1 MRNLLSQSKDM
12 SHEYCATVVQ
22 LGELTPIEG
31 TDFLATVMV
40 EGREIVVRKDRIKEG
55 DVMIYVSNECQLD
68 HLFLHY
74 NNEFQDEELNANYS
88 EVQKHV
94 AQMKTD
100 NVSEDDIKSYIAA
113 NRGYFD
119 KKCRVRMKRI
129 KGVMSMGYLIAPAQM
144 STYNENFLIEHFDWS
159 QHIGEDFDTVDGEL
173 FVKAYVP
180 EVKEE
185 CRNRVGRHEK
195 EIKKYD
201 RMIPGQ
207 FAFHYDT
214 QQLQREIGRLQPETS
229 TAISVKIHGSSFICG
244 NVKVHKPKYEGF
256 YSKLFVYLPK
266 FLQFTTEDY
275 DVIYSSRQV
284 IKNQNMVAI
293 VYQYIYTWYNY
304 IIRTLRSLFKKNKR
318 VLNEDGTPKTFWD
331 KFKDLFKNPIQFKKD
346 GFYGVDIWKTY
357 YDILKDVIPQGMTVY
372 GEIFGYLPGSTKGI
386 QSLGGK
392 VYDYGC
398 KPGENKLMIY
408 RIKRVMEN
416 GQVFELNVQDVHDY
430 TERAIIFALKELD
443 NMHGTHY
450 ADQIIPIPI
459 LYNGTMK
466 DLYPEIDT
474 KTHWHENVLKAMK
487 SDKRFCMEMDEPMC
501 KNKLPREGIVLRIN
515 DDPMVEAFKLKCLK
529 FLGKEAED
537 NDKGK
542 TSDIEMQ
549 ERYAGGS
556 SEEN

>member
-40 EGREIVVRKDRIKEG
+40 EGREIVVRKDRVKEG

-88 EVQKHV
+88 EIQKHV
-94 AQMKTD
+94 TQMKAD
-100 NVSEDDIKSYIAA
+100 NATEDAIKSYIAA

-129 KGVMSMGYLIAPAQM
+129 KGVMSMGYLITPDQM
-144 STYNENFLIEHFDWS
+144 STYNENFLIEHFDWT

-195 EIKKYD
+195 QIKKYD

-256 YSKLFVYLPK
+256 YSKL
-266 FLQFTTEDY
+266 LQ
-275 DVIYSSRQV
+275 
-284 IKNQNMVAI
+284 NQ
-293 VYQYIYTWYNY
+293 Y
-304 IIRTLRSLFKKNKR
+304 KR
-318 VLNEDGTPKTFWD
+318 WPLN
-331 KFKDLFKNPIQFKKD
+331 
-346 GFYGVDIWKTY
+346 
-357 YDILKDVIPQGMTVY
+357 
-372 GEIFGYLPGSTKGI
+372 
-386 QSLGGK
+386 
-392 VYDYGC
+392 
-398 KPGENKLMIY
+398 
-408 RIKRVMEN
+408 
-416 GQVFELNVQDVHDY
+416 
-430 TERAIIFALKELD
+430 
-443 NMHGTHY
+443 
-450 ADQIIPIPI
+450 
-459 LYNGTMK
+459 
-466 DLYPEIDT
+466 
-474 KTHWHENVLKAMK
+474 
-487 SDKRFCMEMDEPMC
+487 
-501 KNKLPREGIVLRIN
+501 
-515 DDPMVEAFKLKCLK
+515 
-529 FLGKEAED
+529 
-537 NDKGK
+537 
-542 TSDIEMQ
+542 
-549 ERYAGGS
+549 
-556 SEEN
+556 